1 MVPPPH
7 LLPDLSQIPTT
18 QIHILNFSFSGYE
31 QASIII
37 IMITTTT
44 TTVMMIDKIETN
56 KPE

>member
-7 LLPDLSQIPTT
+7 LLPDLSQISITH
-18 QIHILNFSFSGYE
+18 IHILNFSFSGYE

-37 IMITTTT
+37 MMITTTT
-44 TTVMMIDKIETN
+44 TTTMMIDKIETN

>member
-18 QIHILNFSFSGYE
+18 QIHILNFSFSVYE

-37 IMITTTT
+37 IMI